1 MTLHSPPLRSP
12 SPEAGPATASPHR
25 LDLITAAGGA
35 LLFAVAAVAG
45 TAIEHTTGSLRA
57 PWPPLLARWMPHLGP
72 GTPTALLVAALVVLY
87 GPTVAARLPWRHL
100 TWTAWLSAMAW
111 TWSLALVDGW
121 RTGVADRLTTRYEY
135 LRGISRFADIP
146 AALREFSQHI
156 PGGVPG
162 SWQPHIAGH
171 PPGAVLTFVGLDRIG
186 LGGGGWAGAFCIVTG
201 SSVAAAV
208 LVALRALG
216 AEHTARAAAPFLVL
230 APAAVWVGTSADGYF
245 AAVAAW
251 ALALLAVAA
260 GRGGRGGGAAVAALG
275 SGLLFGA
282 TLYVSYG
289 LTLMVLPA
297 LAVLVCARTAR
308 PVPPAALGL
317 AAVAVTFT
325 LLGFRW
331 WEAYPLLV
339 ERYYHGSGGLRS
351 YGYWVWGNLACVVLC
366 SGLAAVAGARRVLAA
381 VPYVVRQRWRR
392 SPAVGAARSGPVPEP
407 VDAVSPLSVA
417 DRLAPL
423 VLITCAVLTAL
434 LVADLSGMSKAETE
448 RIWLPF
454 TLWLPAAAAL
464 LPSGGQRGWLAAQA
478 ALALLTNHLLL
489 TYW

>member
-1 MTLHSPPLRSP
+1 M
-12 SPEAGPATASPHR
+12 
-25 LDLITAAGGA
+25 ITAAGGV
-35 LLFAVAAVAG
+35 LLFAVAALAG
-45 TAIEHTTGSLRA
+45 TAIENTTGSLRA
-57 PWPPLLARWMPHLGP
+57 PWPPLLARWMPHAGP

-87 GPTVAARLPWRHL
+87 GPAVAARLPWRRL
-100 TWTAWLSAMAW
+100 TWAAWLSAMAW

-135 LRGISRFADIP
+135 LRGVPRFTDIP
-146 AALREFSQHI
+146 ATIREFTQHI

-162 SWQPHIAGH
+162 SWQPHVAGH

-208 LVALRALG
+208 LVTLRALG
-216 AEHTARAAAPFLVL
+216 AERIARTAAPFLVL

-260 GRGGRGGGAAVAALG
+260 GRGGRGAGASAAALG

-289 LTLMVLPA
+289 LALMALPA

-308 PVPPAALGL
+308 PVPLAALGI
-317 AAVAVTFT
+317 AAVAATFT
-325 LLGFRW
+325 ALGFRW

-339 ERYYHGSGGLRS
+339 ERYYQGSGGLRS

-381 VPYVVRQRWRR
+381 VPYVVRQRWRWRTESGTAAGDR
-392 SPAVGAARSGPVPEP
+392 SEPPSGPVNS
-407 VDAVSPLSVA
+407 ASPLPVTG
-417 DRLAPL
+417 LAPL
-423 VLITCAVLTAL
+423 VLITCAVLAAL
-434 LVADLSGMSKAETE
+434 LAADLSGMSKAETE

-464 LPSGGQRGWLAAQA
+464 LPSAGRRGWLAAQA
-478 ALALLTNHLLL
+478 AAALLTNHLLL

>member
-1 MTLHSPPLRSP
+1 M
-12 SPEAGPATASPHR
+12 
-25 LDLITAAGGA
+25 ITAAGGA

-45 TAIEHTTGSLRA
+45 TVIENTTGSLRA
-57 PWPPLLARWMPHLGP
+57 PWPPLLARWLPHLGP

-87 GPTVAARLPWRHL
+87 GPAVAARLPWRRL
-100 TWTAWLSAMAW
+100 TWTVWLTAMAW

-135 LRGISRFADIP
+135 LRGVPRFTDVP
-146 AALREFSQHI
+146 AMLREFSQHI

-171 PPGAVLTFVGLDRIG
+171 PPGAILTFVGLDRLG
-186 LGGGGWAGAFCIVTG
+186 LGGGGWAGSFCIVTG

-216 AEHTARAAAPFLVL
+216 AEHGARRAAPFLVL

-260 GRGGRGGGAAVAALG
+260 GRTVRDAGAWAAGLG
-275 SGLLFGA
+275 SGLLFGL
-282 TLYVSYG
+282 TVYVSYG
-289 LTLMVLPA
+289 LTLMALPA
-297 LAVLVCARTAR
+297 LAILVCARTAR
-308 PVPPAALGL
+308 PVPLVALGFG
-317 AAVAVTFT
+317 AVAVTFT

-339 ERYYHGSGGLRS
+339 ERYYQGSGGLRS
-351 YGYWVWGNLACVVLC
+351 YGYWVWGNLACVVLG

-381 VPYVVRQRWRR
+381 VPDVVRQRWRWRWGWR
-392 SPAVGAARSGPVPEP
+392 SWSRPPAAGVRREP
-407 VDAVSPLSVA
+407 PPDT
-417 DRLAPL
+417 DRTPL
-423 VLITCAVLTAL
+423 VLIVCAVLAAL
-434 LVADLSGMSKAETE
+434 LVADVSGMSKAETE

-464 LPSGGQRGWLAAQA
+464 LPSAGRRGWLAAQA
-478 ALALLTNHLLL
+478 AAALLTNHLLL